1 MLKGKCKSAQLL
13 RDLETAILYGKYPF
27 PGLGWMQLAGL
38 RDFMTDCG
46 LLIGL
51 HGKTS

>member
-1 MLKGKCKSAQLL
+1 MQIGSITE
-13 RDLETAILYGKYPF
+13 DLETAILYGKSSF
-27 PGLGWMQLAGL
+27 PGLGWMQLARL
-38 RDFMTDCG
+38 KDFMADCG